1 MNPDSLPNG
10 GPAYP
15 CDPFYEKNPSYD
27 EYDRRLAQGMSLRDH
42 FAGLA
47 MQAYLS
53 NTDRGDFS
61 YDEWAGASYE
71 MADAMLRARESK

>member
-1 MNPDSLPNG
+1 MNPDSLPFPCSHQNQMNG
-10 GPAYP
+10 HPT
-15 CDPFYEKNPSYD
+15 EEMS
-27 EYDRRLAQGMSLRDH
+27 GMFLRDH

-61 YDEWAGASYE
+61 YDEWAEASYE
-71 MADAMLRARESK
+71 MADAMLKAREAK

>member
-1 MNPDSLPNG
+1 MNPDSLLNG
-10 GPAYP
+10 GPAFP
-15 CDPFYEKNPSYD
+15 CSHQNQMNGHPTEEMS
-27 EYDRRLAQGMSLRDH
+27 GTSLRDH

-71 MADAMLRARESK
+71 MADAMIRAREAK